1 MPRAPPVLFRPVG
14 NPGLRKRRVD
24 GKRRVGGLGL
34 HGQSMAQEIGRF
46 LRKRRVDGKRRLG
59 DPALPEQ
66 CVDAV
71 RR

>member
-24 GKRRVGGLGL
+24 GKRRVG
-34 HGQSMAQEIGRF
+34 
-46 LRKRRVDGKRRLG
+46 